1 MTTSVLRTLAIRL
14 RMNSAAFR
22 KDVDKVDARFKK
34 MTSSMRR
41 SANQF
46 QNSIGQIG
54 VSIASG
60 FGMAAV
66 ANAADEMTN
75 LRNKMKATF
84 ETSREVAIGMNQ
96 IRSIAKASR
105 SDLASVGTL
114 YQRIAVSTKHL
125 GTTQKEVAQVTEVIT
140 NSFLMSGTTAS
151 EAANSARQFAQGLAS
166 GALRGDEFRSVSE
179 NNVVLTNMLAD
190 GLNMTVGE
198 LRKFSQEGGLTAER
212 ILPILTGEL
221 DNTRVAISNMD
232 VTLSQARV
240 LFANS
245 FTEMVDRVNTTF
257 GATNKLAVIIKTLS
271 ENIHVVT
278 LAAAGFATILLTQV
292 VAGFVSW
299 IALSL
304 LAIPLTGVKMVM
316 ALVSFGKALWA
327 VGSVAIPMLLR
338 GLAAIAAAIFVSPI
352 TWIAGAILGLG
363 VVLVHLQERFA
374 ILENSFVIFDKLKKV
389 AGAAL
394 DSMKLSFEAALLKG
408 EMFFA
413 GIREKL
419 AGVLKDLGADK
430 LSDALM
436 PDEGVAALETKL
448 SAIAT
453 QTEAA
458 SARMKAALA
467 EPFNFISGDDGA
479 SPVDAIKTKVA
490 EMMSALGVGAEA
502 EGSGMGG
509 MFAGIVESF
518 NGMGDSV
525 MTKMAEMFPG
535 LVQFW
540 NALKGGNADPV
551 DAKPGEEDGPMSWA
565 DRWAAALEK
574 FKEAWASLKT
584 SVSAT
589 VDKLMEKYKSLDAIL
604 IAGAQKSKKIAAI
617 RRALLL
623 KEAIMT
629 GKAAIMKAWNSA
641 TFPANLPAVAIT
653 TAQTG
658 MVIRDIMKGQAH
670 DGMDSLP
677 STGTYMLEKG
687 ERVLSTRANRDL
699 TQFLANNGQ
708 ASKMRGPESVT
719 LEVNGVA
726 DPDLVVNALASRR
739 GELEAMIRSISAENV
754 RLAPF

>member
-1 MTTSVLRTLAIRL
+1 MATAVLRTLAVRL

-22 KDVDKVDARFKK
+22 KDIDQVDKRFKK
-34 MTSSMRR
+34 MSSSMRR

-46 QNSIGQIG
+46 QNTIGQLG
-54 VSIASG
+54 VTIASG

-96 IRSIAKASR
+96 IRAIAKSSR

-190 GLNMTVGE
+190 GLKMTVGE
-198 LRKFSQEGGLTAER
+198 LSKFSQEGGLTAER

-271 ENIHVVT
+271 ENIHIVAV
-278 LAAAGFATILLTQV
+278 AAAGLAAILLTQV
-292 VAGFVSW
+292 VKGFLAW
-299 IALSL
+299 IAVS
-304 LAIPLTGVKMVM
+304 VM
-316 ALVSFGKALWA
+316 AAITTTVSVISSIVSLTFALGKGLVK
-327 VGSVAIPMLLR
+327 
-338 GLAAIAAAIFVSPI
+338 GLAMATVGMLRLSAAMMMNPI
-352 TWIAGAILGLG
+352 GAIVAAVVGLG
-363 VVLVHLQERFA
+363 AALVYAQERFA
-374 ILENSFVIFDKLKKV
+374 IFENSFVIFDKLQKV

-479 SPVDAIKTKVA
+479 SPVDAIKAKVA
-490 EMMSALGVGAEA
+490 EMMAALGVGD
-502 EGSGMGG
+502 MGG

-574 FKEAWASLKT
+574 FKEAWTSLKV
-584 SVSAT
+584 SVTAT
-589 VDKLMEKYKSLDAIL
+589 VEKLMEKYKSLDDIL
-604 IAGAQKSKKIAAI
+604 MAGAQKSKKIAAI

-623 KEAIMT
+623 KEAIMQ

-658 MVIRDIMKGQAH
+658 LVIRDIMKGQAH

>member
-1 MTTSVLRTLAIRL
+1 MATAVLRTLAVRL

-22 KDVDKVDARFKK
+22 KDIDQVDKRFKK
-34 MTSSMRR
+34 MSSSMRR

-46 QNSIGQIG
+46 QNTIGQLG
-54 VSIASG
+54 VTIASG

-245 FTEMVDRVNTTF
+245 FTEMIDRVNTTF

-271 ENIHVVT
+271 ENIHIVT
-278 LAAAGFATILLTQV
+278 LAAAGLATILLTKV

-304 LAIPLTGVKMVM
+304 LAIPLTGVQMVA
-316 ALVSFGKALWA
+316 ALVSFGMAA
-327 VGSVAIPMLLR
+327 ASVALTVLPALVAGMVALST
-338 GLAAIAAAIFVSPI
+338 AILSSPI
-352 TWIAGAILGLG
+352 TWIVLGITWLG
-363 VVLVHLQERFA
+363 GMLVALQEKFA
-374 ILENSFVIFDKLKKV
+374 IFENSLVVFDKLRKV
-389 AGAAL
+389 AGAAMDHL
-394 DSMKLSFEAALLKG
+394 KLAFQAALLDG
-408 EMFFA
+408 EIFFA
-413 GIREKL
+413 GIREAM
-419 AGVLKDLGADK
+419 AGVLKTLGADK
-430 LSDALM
+430 LAEAVM
-436 PDEGVAALETKL
+436 PDEDVAALEKKL
-448 SAIAT
+448 GGIAA
-453 QTEAA
+453 QAEKAGE
-458 SARMKAALA
+458 RMKVALA
-467 EPFNFISGDDGA
+467 EPLKFISGDDGA
-479 SPVDAIKTKVA
+479 SPVDAIKAKVA
-490 EMMSALGVGAEA
+490 EMMAALGVGEEA

-551 DAKPGEEDGPMSWA
+551 DAKPDEEDGPMSWA
-565 DRWAAALEK
+565 DRWVAALAK
-574 FKEAWASLKT
+574 FKEAWTSLKV
-584 SVSAT
+584 SVTAT
-589 VDKLMEKYKSLDAIL
+589 VEKLMEKYKSLDAIL
-604 IAGAQKSKKIAAI
+604 MAGAQKSKKIAAI

-623 KEAIMT
+623 KEAIMQ

-641 TFPANLPAVAIT
+641 PFPANLPGVLIT

-658 MVIRDIMKGQAH
+658 LVIRDIMKGQAH

-708 ASKMRGPESVT
+708 AGKMRGPESVT

>member
-1 MTTSVLRTLAIRL
+1 MATAVLRTLAVRL

-22 KDVDKVDARFKK
+22 KDIDQVDKRFKK
-34 MTSSMRR
+34 MSSSMRR

-46 QNSIGQIG
+46 QNTIGQLG
-54 VSIASG
+54 VTIASG

-245 FTEMVDRVNTTF
+245 FTEMIDRVNTTF
-257 GATNKLAVIIKTLS
+257 GATNKLAVIINTLS
-271 ENIHVVT
+271 ENIHIVAV
-278 LAAAGFATILLTQV
+278 AAAGLATILLTQV
-292 VAGFVSW
+292 VKGFLAW
-299 IALSL
+299 IAVS
-304 LAIPLTGVKMVM
+304 VM
-316 ALVSFGKALWA
+316 AAITTTVSVISSIVSLTFALGKGLVK
-327 VGSVAIPMLLR
+327 
-338 GLAAIAAAIFVSPI
+338 GLAMATVGMLRLSAAMMMNPI
-352 TWIAGAILGLG
+352 GAIVAAVVGLG
-363 VVLVHLQERFA
+363 AALVYAQERFA
-374 ILENSFVIFDKLKKV
+374 IFENSFVIFDKLQKV

-479 SPVDAIKTKVA
+479 SPVDAIKAKVA
-490 EMMSALGVGAEA
+490 EMMAALGVGEEA
-502 EGSGMGG
+502 QGSGMGG

-629 GKAAIMKAWNSA
+629 GKSAILKAWDSA
-641 TFPANLPAVAIT
+641 PFPANLPGVLIT

-658 MVIRDIMKGQAH
+658 LVIRDIMKGQAH